1 MQQRMM
7 RDIELARIDTVMF
20 TELSR
25 LSRSLKDF
33 LNIFEFA
40 QRYSCDLVCLKTE
53 IDTTSPYQSLV
64 TKIQIACPARRTRTD
79 GSTPRFSVSRRRR
92 SGGS

>member
-1 MQQRMM
+1 MLIRRRGYFRQGHQPPGLSAVDAGHRTGK
-7 RDIELARIDTVMF
+7 IQAVMF

-40 QRYSCDLVCLKTE
+40 QKNRCDLVCLKTK
-53 IDTTSPYQSLV
+53 IDTTSPYKTAYYQNPDDLCGV
-64 TKIQIACPARRTRTD
+64 
-79 GSTPRFSVSRRRR
+79 
-92 SGGS
+92 